1 MVFLSRR
8 LFFAILGGFTLTVV
22 AGTLYFLM
30 RLREEVIVS
39 QMQMAELHAR
49 SLEDQL
55 TQSLHVVDLS
65 LSRVPG
71 ELIEQSAALRLA
83 PYIRSLSVLDQRGR
97 ILSSSNAEN
106 PGRTVTFEDFFPV
119 EGDEILRVSSSRSG
133 RDWNDSEHDSTRRF
147 IPVLRTANGRVQTAS
162 LNPDYFINEFLHRVD
177 EKTGVVQLLRYD
189 GELLISTDEKMLP
202 EARQIWRERL
212 LAREFDTLDD
222 AKFGHKHYILSY
234 RASRTYPLV
243 VVVCLDRSVILSAWR
258 SEALLYFVSVFA
270 VLLVIAGLSVFY
282 YDRMAEAAEER
293 RMAERQLRLS
303 ASVYEASQDAFLI
316 TDEKAAI
323 ISVNGAFTRITGY
336 TADEVMGKNPKVL
349 ASGVHSSEFYANM
362 WKDIL
367 EKGYWQGE
375 IVNRRKDGSTYP
387 EWLSITTVRDHG
399 RITHFIAN
407 FADITVRKAAEEKIR
422 YLAYYDTLTDLPNRR
437 LLYDRLSQALSTAE
451 RQGSY
456 GALLFIDLDHF
467 KNLNDTR
474 GHDTGDNLLQQV
486 ALRLSTTIRAGD
498 TVARIGGDEFV
509 VLLEFLGENESLAAR
524 RAEMIAGKIRLAIGA
539 PYLLSG
545 REYHCTPS
553 IGIALFTPQQTAAET
568 LLKRA
573 DVAMYQAKSAGR
585 NTVRFFDPQMQSL
598 IERRVTLE
606 NELRDALQHK
616 QFVLHYQPQVDREGR
631 SVGVEALIRWQHPD
645 GRIIPPSEFIELAEE
660 TGLIV
665 SLGSWVLETVVARLG
680 EWANDPERS
689 HLSIS
694 VNVSARQFRQP
705 DFVEIVS
712 RLVEAAGIDASLL
725 RLELT
730 ESLLLENMEEAIAT
744 MTALKKRGVSFSL
757 DDFGTGYSSL
767 AYLKVLPLDEL
778 KVDQSFVRDMLF
790 DEKNAAIAR
799 AIVNLGQNL
808 GVAVIAEGVETDAQW
823 QFLIENGCH
832 TFQGYL
838 FGHPAEM

>member
-8 LFFAILGGFTLTVV
+8 LFFAVLGGFILTVV

-30 RLREEVIVS
+30 RLREEVIAS

-71 ELIEQSAALRLA
+71 EKIDVSAALRLA
-83 PYIRSLSVLDQRGR
+83 PYIRSLSVLDRHGR
-97 ILSSSNAEN
+97 ILSSSNPEN
-106 PGRTVTFEDFFPV
+106 SGIIVPTEDFFP
-119 EGDEILRVSSSRSG
+119 EQGDDILRIGSSRNG
-133 RDWNDSEHDSTRRF
+133 RDWNDRVGDGRLF
-147 IPVLRTANGRVQTAS
+147 IPAVREANGRLQMAS
-162 LNPDYFINEFLHRVD
+162 LNPDYFINEFVHRVD
-177 EKTGVVQLLRYD
+177 DKTGVVQLLRYD

-202 EARQIWRERL
+202 DGKQVWRERL
-212 LAREFDTLDD
+212 LAREFDTIDNARLGQRD
-222 AKFGHKHYILSY
+222 YILSY

-243 VVVCLDRSVILSAWR
+243 LVVCLDRSVILAGWR
-258 SEALLYFVSVFA
+258 SEALVYSIVVFA
-270 VLLVIAGLSVFY
+270 VLLGIAGLSVFY

-293 RMAERQLRLS
+293 KKAERQLRLS

-323 ISVNGAFTRITGY
+323 ISVNRAFTRITGY
-336 TADEVMGKNPKVL
+336 TEDEVLGKNPKVL
-349 ASGVHSSEFYANM
+349 ASGVHSSEFYAAM
-362 WKDIL
+362 WKDII

-387 EWLSITTVRDHG
+387 EWLSITTVRDHE

-437 LLYDRLSQALSTAE
+437 LLYDRLSQALSTAQ
-451 RQGSY
+451 RHSSY

-474 GHDTGDNLLQQV
+474 GHDTGDSLLQQV
-486 ALRLSTTIRAGD
+486 ALRLSTTIRVGD

-524 RAEMIAGKIRLAIGA
+524 RAEKIAGKIRLAIGA
-539 PYLLSG
+539 PYLLDD

-585 NTVRFFDPQMQSL
+585 NTVRFFDPEMQSL

-606 NELRDALQHK
+606 NELRDALHYK
-616 QFVLHYQPQVDREGR
+616 QFILHYQPQVDRNGR
-631 SVGVEALIRWQHPD
+631 SVGVEALVRWQHPD

-665 SLGSWVLETVVARLG
+665 SLGSWVLEAVVARLS

-689 HLSIS
+689 HLSIA

-808 GVAVIAEGVETDAQW
+808 GVTVIAEGVETDAQW

-832 TFQGYL
+832 SFQGYL
-838 FGHPAEM
+838 FGHPSEM

>member
-8 LFFAILGGFTLTVV
+8 LFFAVLGGFILTVV

-30 RLREEVIVS
+30 RLREEVIAS

-71 ELIEQSAALRLA
+71 EQIDVSAALRLA
-83 PYIRSLSVLDQRGR
+83 PYIRSLSVLDRRGR
-97 ILSSSNAEN
+97 ILSSSNPEN
-106 PGRTVTFEDFFPV
+106 SGIIVPTEDFFP
-119 EGDEILRVSSSRSG
+119 EQGDDILRIGSSRNG
-133 RDWNDSEHDSTRRF
+133 RDWNDRVGDGRRF
-147 IPVLRTANGRVQTAS
+147 IPAVREANGRLQMAS
-162 LNPDYFINEFLHRVD
+162 LNPDYFINEFVHRVD
-177 EKTGVVQLLRYD
+177 DKTGVVQLLRYD
-189 GELLISTDEKMLP
+189 GVLLISTDEKMLP
-202 EARQIWRERL
+202 DGKQVWRERL
-212 LAREFDTLDD
+212 LAREFDTIDNARLGQRD
-222 AKFGHKHYILSY
+222 YILSY

-243 VVVCLDRSVILSAWR
+243 LVVCLDRSVILAGWR
-258 SEALLYFVSVFA
+258 SEALVYSIVVFA
-270 VLLVIAGLSVFY
+270 VLLGIAGLSVFY

-293 RMAERQLRLS
+293 KKAERQLRLS

-323 ISVNGAFTRITGY
+323 ISVNRAFTRITGY
-336 TADEVMGKNPKVL
+336 TEDEVLGKNPKVL
-349 ASGVHSSEFYANM
+349 ASGVHSSEFYAAM
-362 WKDIL
+362 WKDII

-387 EWLSITTVRDHG
+387 EWLSITTVRDHE

-437 LLYDRLSQALSTAE
+437 LLYDRLSQALSTAQ
-451 RQGSY
+451 RHSSY

-474 GHDTGDNLLQQV
+474 GHDTGDSLLQQV
-486 ALRLSTTIRAGD
+486 ALRLSTTIRVGD

-509 VLLEFLGENESLAAR
+509 VLLEFLGESESLAAR
-524 RAEMIAGKIRLAIGA
+524 RAEKIAGKIRLAIGA

-585 NTVRFFDPQMQSL
+585 NTVRFFDPEMQSL

-606 NELRDALQHK
+606 NELRDALHYK
-616 QFVLHYQPQVDREGR
+616 QFILHYQPQVDRNGR
-631 SVGVEALIRWQHPD
+631 SVGVEALVRWQHPD

-665 SLGSWVLETVVARLG
+665 SLGSWVLETVVARLS
-680 EWANDPERS
+680 EWANDPGRS
-689 HLSIS
+689 HLSIA

-808 GVAVIAEGVETDAQW
+808 GVTVIAEGVETDAQW

-832 TFQGYL
+832 SFQGYL

>member
-8 LFFAILGGFTLTVV
+8 LFFAVLGGFILTVV

-30 RLREEVIVS
+30 RLREEVIAS

-71 ELIEQSAALRLA
+71 EQIDVSAALRLA
-83 PYIRSLSVLDQRGR
+83 PYIRSLSVLDRHGR
-97 ILSSSNAEN
+97 ILSSSNPEN
-106 PGRTVTFEDFFPV
+106 SGIIVPTEDFFP
-119 EGDEILRVSSSRSG
+119 EQGDDILRIGSSRNG
-133 RDWNDSEHDSTRRF
+133 RDWNDRVGDGRRF
-147 IPVLRTANGRVQTAS
+147 IPAVREANGRLQMAS
-162 LNPDYFINEFLHRVD
+162 LNPDYFINEFVHRVD
-177 EKTGVVQLLRYD
+177 DKTGVVQLLRYD

-202 EARQIWRERL
+202 DGKQVWRERL
-212 LAREFDTLDD
+212 LAREFDTIDKARLGQRD
-222 AKFGHKHYILSY
+222 YILSY

-243 VVVCLDRSVILSAWR
+243 LVVCLDRSMILAGWR
-258 SEALLYFVSVFA
+258 SEALVYSIVVFA
-270 VLLVIAGLSVFY
+270 VLLGIAGLSVFY

-293 RMAERQLRLS
+293 KKAERQLRLS

-323 ISVNGAFTRITGY
+323 ISVNRAFTRITGY
-336 TADEVMGKNPKVL
+336 TEDEVLGKNPKVL
-349 ASGVHSSEFYANM
+349 ASGVHSSEFYAAM

-387 EWLSITTVRDHG
+387 EWLSITTVRDHE

-437 LLYDRLSQALSTAE
+437 LLYDRLSQALSTAQ
-451 RQGSY
+451 RHSSY

-474 GHDTGDNLLQQV
+474 GHDTGDSLLQQV
-486 ALRLSTTIRAGD
+486 ALRLSTTIRVGD

-509 VLLEFLGENESLAAR
+509 VLLEFLGESESLAAR
-524 RAEMIAGKIRLAIGA
+524 RAEKIAGKIRLAIGA

-585 NTVRFFDPQMQSL
+585 NTVRFFDPEMQSL

-606 NELRDALQHK
+606 NELRDALHYK
-616 QFVLHYQPQVDREGR
+616 QFILHYQPQVDRNGR
-631 SVGVEALIRWQHPD
+631 SVGVEALVRWRHPD

-665 SLGSWVLETVVARLG
+665 SLGRWVLETVVVRLG

-689 HLSIS
+689 HLSIA

-712 RLVEAAGIDASLL
+712 GLVERAGIDASLL

-744 MTALKKRGVSFSL
+744 MAALKGRGVSFSL

-778 KVDQSFVRDMLF
+778 KVDQSFVRDMLV

-808 GVAVIAEGVETDAQW
+808 GVTVIAEGVETDAQW

-832 TFQGYL
+832 SFQGYL

>member
-8 LFFAILGGFTLTVV
+8 LFFAVLGGFILTVV

-30 RLREEVIVS
+30 RLREEVIAS

-71 ELIEQSAALRLA
+71 EQIDVSAALRLA
-83 PYIRSLSVLDQRGR
+83 PYIRSLSVLDQEGK
-97 ILSSSNAEN
+97 ILSSSNPEN
-106 PGRTVTFEDFFPV
+106 SGILVPVEDFFP
-119 EGDEILRVSSSRSG
+119 EQGADILRIGSSRNG
-133 RDWNDSEHDSTRRF
+133 RDWNDSEGDARRF
-147 IPVLRTANGRVQTAS
+147 IPAVREANDRLQMAS
-162 LNPDYFINEFLHRVD
+162 LNPDYFLNEFLHRVD
-177 EKTGVVQLLRYD
+177 DKTGVVQLLRYD
-189 GELLISTDEKMLP
+189 GELLISTDEEMLP
-202 EARQIWRERL
+202 DGKPVWRERL
-212 LAREFDTLDD
+212 LAREFDTIDD
-222 AKFGHKHYILSY
+222 VRLGQRDYILSY

-243 VVVCLDRSVILSAWR
+243 IVVCLDRSVVLAGWR
-258 SEALLYFVSVFA
+258 SEALIYSVVVFA
-270 VLLVIAGLSVFY
+270 VLLGIAGLSVFY

-293 RMAERQLRLS
+293 RKAERQLRLS

-316 TDEKAAI
+316 TDEKACI

-336 TADEVMGKNPKVL
+336 TLDDVTGRNPKVL
-349 ASGVHSSEFYANM
+349 ASGVHSSEFYAAM
-362 WKDIL
+362 WTDIL

-387 EWLSITTVRDHG
+387 EWLSITTVRDQG

-437 LLYDRLSQALSTAE
+437 LLYDRLSQALSTAQ
-451 RQGSY
+451 RQNSY

-474 GHDTGDNLLQQV
+474 GHDTGDSLLQQV
-486 ALRLSTTIRAGD
+486 ALRLSITIRAGD

-509 VLLEFLGENESLAAR
+509 VLLEFLGEDESLAAR
-524 RAEMIAGKIRLAIGA
+524 RAEKIAGKIRLAIGS

-585 NTVRFFDPQMQSL
+585 NTVRFFDPAMQGL

-606 NELRDALQHK
+606 NELRDALQNG
-616 QFVLHYQPQVDREGR
+616 QFILHYQPQVDRNGR
-631 SVGVEALIRWQHPD
+631 SVGVEALVRWQHPD

-665 SLGSWVLETVVARLG
+665 SLGNWVLETVVGRLR
-680 EWANDPERS
+680 EWADDPEKA
-689 HLSIS
+689 HLSIA

-705 DFVEIVS
+705 DFVEVVS
-712 RLVEAAGIDASLL
+712 GLVEGAGIDASLL

-744 MTALKKRGVSFSL
+744 MTALKRRGVSFSL

-799 AIVNLGQNL
+799 AIVSLGQNL
-808 GVAVIAEGVETDAQW
+808 GVTVIAEGVETDAQW
-823 QFLIENGCH
+823 QFLIDNGCH
-832 TFQGYL
+832 SFQGYL
-838 FGHPAEM
+838 FGRPAEM

>member
-8 LFFAILGGFTLTVV
+8 LFFAVLGGFILTVV

-30 RLREEVIVS
+30 RLREEVIAS

-71 ELIEQSAALRLA
+71 EQIDVSAALRLA
-83 PYIRSLSVLDQRGR
+83 PYIRSLSVLDRHGR
-97 ILSSSNAEN
+97 ILSSSNSEN
-106 PGRTVTFEDFFPV
+106 SGIIVPTEDFFP
-119 EGDEILRVSSSRSG
+119 EQGDDILRIGSSRNG
-133 RDWNDSEHDSTRRF
+133 RDWNDRVGDGRRF
-147 IPVLRTANGRVQTAS
+147 IPAVREANGRLQMAS
-162 LNPDYFINEFLHRVD
+162 LNPDYFINEFVHRVD
-177 EKTGVVQLLRYD
+177 DKTGVVQLLRYD
-189 GELLISTDEKMLP
+189 GVLLISTDEKMLP
-202 EARQIWRERL
+202 DGKQLWRERL
-212 LAREFDTLDD
+212 LAREFDTIDNARLGQRD
-222 AKFGHKHYILSY
+222 YILSY

-243 VVVCLDRSVILSAWR
+243 LVVCLDRSVILAGWR
-258 SEALLYFVSVFA
+258 SEALVYSIVVFA
-270 VLLVIAGLSVFY
+270 VLLGIAGLSVFY

-293 RMAERQLRLS
+293 KKAERQLRLS

-323 ISVNGAFTRITGY
+323 ISVNRAFTRITGY
-336 TADEVMGKNPKVL
+336 TEDEVLGKNPKVL
-349 ASGVHSSEFYANM
+349 ASGVHSSEFYAAM
-362 WKDIL
+362 WKDII

-387 EWLSITTVRDHG
+387 EWLSITTVRDHE

-437 LLYDRLSQALSTAE
+437 LLYDRLSQALSTAQ
-451 RQGSY
+451 RHSSY

-474 GHDTGDNLLQQV
+474 GHDTGDSLLQQV
-486 ALRLSTTIRAGD
+486 ALRLSTTIRVGD

-509 VLLEFLGENESLAAR
+509 VLLEFLGESESLAAR
-524 RAEMIAGKIRLAIGA
+524 RAEKIAGKIRLAIGA

-585 NTVRFFDPQMQSL
+585 NTVRFFDPEMQSL

-606 NELRDALQHK
+606 NELRDALHYK
-616 QFVLHYQPQVDREGR
+616 QFILHYQPQVDRNGR
-631 SVGVEALIRWQHPD
+631 SVGVEALVRWQHPD
-645 GRIIPPSEFIELAEE
+645 GRVIPPSEFIELAEE

-665 SLGSWVLETVVARLG
+665 SLGSWVLETVVARLS

-689 HLSIS
+689 HLSIA

-808 GVAVIAEGVETDAQW
+808 GVTVIAEGVETDAQW

-832 TFQGYL
+832 SFQGYL